1 MARTWSKLRVRPTNS
16 CQPGVKTA
24 ARPDSMHQSDAADQA
39 AAVLIAT
46 ELMSTRAPTPIVEDT
61 ASLRR

>member
-1 MARTWSKLRVRPTNS
+1 MARTGSKLLVRPTNG
-16 CQPGVKTA
+16 QPGVKTA
-24 ARPDSMHQSDAADQA
+24 ARPDSIAQADQA
-39 AAVLIAT
+39 VAVLMAT

>member
-1 MARTWSKLRVRPTNS
+1 MARAWSKLRARPTND
-16 CQPGVKTA
+16 QPGVKTA
-24 ARPDSMHQSDAADQA
+24 ARPDSMRQTDQA
-39 AAVLIAT
+39 AVVLIAT

>member
-1 MARTWSKLRVRPTNS
+1 MARARSKLLARPTND
-16 CQPGVKTA
+16 QPGVKTA
-24 ARPDSMHQSDAADQA
+24 ARPDSMQQADQA